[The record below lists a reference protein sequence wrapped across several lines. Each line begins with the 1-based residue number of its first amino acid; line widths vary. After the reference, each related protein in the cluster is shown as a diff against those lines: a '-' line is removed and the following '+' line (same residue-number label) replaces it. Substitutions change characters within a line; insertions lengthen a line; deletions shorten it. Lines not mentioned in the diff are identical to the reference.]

1 MLSGYL
7 SFLRCSGALDFALKT
22 LVNRNSC
29 IQFVV
34 WNGDVTTWNVEMSDI
49 VKQYIKHSRQCFI
62 GISKHTENRE
72 LKYEQRI
79 IADETRVDVFE

>member
-1 MLSGYL
+1 MEML
-7 SFLRCSGALDFALKT
+7 
-22 LVNRNSC
+22 
-29 IQFVV
+29 I
-34 WNGDVTTWNVEMSDI
+34 TTWNVEMSDI

-79 IADETRVDVFE
+79 IADKTRVDVFG